1 MLSIARKIFGT
12 ENDRK
17 LRRMRPVVEKINAL
31 EPEFETLSDDAL
43 KGKTTEFRERL
54 EKGEKLDNLLPE
66 AFAAVREAA
75 KRPWACAPTTS
86 S

>member
-1 MLSIARKIFGT
+1 MLSIARKLFGT

-31 EPEFETLSDDAL
+31 EPAFEKLTDGEL
-43 KGKTTEFRERL
+43 KAKTDEVRGRV
-54 EKGEKLDNLLPE
+54 KAGEKLDALLPD

-75 KRPWACAPTTS
+75 RRKHS
-86 S
+86 